1 LGPVSIVVWVQAL
14 LIEWKG
20 VQPLGSSRG
29 TSNGPDWQDIAEMIA
44 AFEEQNHVSIE
55 VSLSRWTTGDMPD
68 LSVVGKAWEKG
79 ADRRVAKP
87 LAFKNVICR
96 AERVRTL
103 EGVVT
108 FLLYQMDF
116 LLAEHEWDATQQK
129 RA

>member
-1 LGPVSIVVWVQAL
+1 VQAL

-55 VSLSRWTTGDMPD
+55 LSLSRWKTGDMPD